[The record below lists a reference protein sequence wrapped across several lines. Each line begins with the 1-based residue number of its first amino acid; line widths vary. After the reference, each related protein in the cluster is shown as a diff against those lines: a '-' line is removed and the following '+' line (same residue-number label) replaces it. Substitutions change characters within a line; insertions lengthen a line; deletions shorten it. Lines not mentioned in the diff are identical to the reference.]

1 MKSASSSFPSR
12 RREDDRRD
20 WPRGELAEME
30 EGRRMSAAVVAARE
44 MRESKEN
51 FMVASGGIND

>member
-1 MKSASSSFPSR
+1 M
-12 RREDDRRD
+12 RD

-44 MRESKEN
+44 MRERKEN
-51 FMVASGGIND
+51 FMVAFGGIKD